1 MADCHSKDVRSKNMS
16 AVKGKNTKP
25 EMMIRS
31 LLHKNGFRFRLH
43 DKALPGNPDI
53 ILKKYRAVIFVHGC
67 FWHLHGCRKS
77 NIPENNREFWH
88 VKLNANKERDQLN
101 IRELNKLNWR
111 VLVIWECS
119 LKGKMRLSN
128 EELLDKIKSWIL
140 SSQIKREL

>member
-25 EMMIRS
+25 EMLMRS

-43 DKALPGNPDI
+43 DKTLPGKPDI
-53 ILKKYRAVIFVHGC
+53 ILKKYKAVIFVHGC

-77 NIPENNREFWH
+77 NIPENNKEFWLE
-88 VKLNANKERDQLN
+88 KLNTNKERDRRN
-101 IRELNKLNWR
+101 IEELNKLGWR

-119 LKGKMRLSN
+119 LKGENKIFYEEILTYTRKFLLSN
-128 EELLDKIKSWIL
+128 EYINDL
-140 SSQIKREL
+140 